1 MLDIKRLQ
9 ILLKVVETGSVTAA
23 ADELFYTP
31 SAVSSSCANL
41 RKRWGNRC
49 FSAAPAAWSP
59 PTPVTS
65 LPAMPA
71 PS

>member
-31 SAVSSSCANL
+31 SAVSQQL
-41 RKRWGNRC
+41 RKLEEEVGQPLLQRRSRGMV
-49 FSAAPAAWSP
+49 
-59 PTPVTS
+59 PT
-65 LPAMPA
+65 A
-71 PS
+71 